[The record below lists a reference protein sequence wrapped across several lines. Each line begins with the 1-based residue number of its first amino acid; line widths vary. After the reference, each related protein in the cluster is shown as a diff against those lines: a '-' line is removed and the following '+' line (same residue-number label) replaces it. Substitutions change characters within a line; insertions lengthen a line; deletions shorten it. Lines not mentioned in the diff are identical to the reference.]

1 MAIPK
6 ASLLGLPAELRVM
19 IYNVLFAAL
28 LTHKPEQMDIYV
40 MPEDWPHINATDYT
54 NGLMSYTSLSKICT
68 QLRTEVKAH
77 FYHLYLPDL
86 VLYYDNVAELR
97 QLEEQ
102 LRKYDPQ
109 LYRLLHFC
117 LRSPTRSEVSVEKPE
132 GTTFFDIITL
142 ANLSVPEMLF
152 GGSWS
157 DGSRFGVHAA
167 LEKRTHDGS
176 GSGTKTEIARFRH
189 AAPFEVT
196 VHRHD
201 GCGDTD
207 YAIMTGILGDLD
219 WTCLMDAYKEL
230 KYHFESVEDGLHFS
244 HGMFT
249 PTSLAADMPE
259 DFALSYCVSS

>member
-1 MAIPK
+1 MAIHE
-6 ASLLGLPAELRVM
+6 ASLLGLAAEIRVM
-19 IYNVLFAAL
+19 IYDTLWAP
-28 LTHKPEQMDIYV
+28 LTVHKPEHMDTYV
-40 MPEDWPHINATDYT
+40 MPEDWPHVNATDYMD
-54 NGLMSYTSLSKICT
+54 GLISYTSLSKIST

-77 FYHLYLPDL
+77 FYHVYLPDL

-97 QLEEQ
+97 QLEERF
-102 LRKYDPQ
+102 RKNDAQ
-109 LYRLLHFC
+109 LYSLLRFC
-117 LRSPTRSEVSVEKPE
+117 LRSPTRSEVSLEKPE
-132 GTTFFDIITL
+132 GTTFFDIIIL
-142 ANLSVPEMLF
+142 ANLSIPEMLF

-157 DGSRFGVHAA
+157 DGTRFGVHAA
-167 LEKRTHDGS
+167 LEKSTHDCS
-176 GSGTKTEIARFRH
+176 GSGIKTEIARFRH

-207 YAIMTGILGDLD
+207 YAIMTGVLGDLD
-219 WTCLMDAYKEL
+219 WTRLIDAYKEL

-249 PTSLAADMPE
+249 PTTLTTDMPE

>member
-1 MAIPK
+1 MATPK
-6 ASLLGLPAELRVM
+6 ASLLGLPAQLRVM

-28 LTHKPEQMDIYV
+28 LTHKHEQMDTYV
-40 MPEDWPHINATDYT
+40 TPEDWPHINATDYM
-54 NGLMSYTSLSKICT
+54 NGLMSYYTSLSKT
-68 QLRTEVKAH
+68 
-77 FYHLYLPDL
+77 YL

-97 QLEEQ
+97 QLEER
-102 LRKYDPQ
+102 LRKNDAQ
-109 LYRLLHFC
+109 LHSLLRFC
-117 LRSPTRSEVSVEKPE
+117 LRSPTRSEVSLEKPE

-157 DGSRFGVHAA
+157 DGSHFGVHAA
-167 LEKRTHDGS
+167 LEKSTHDGS
-176 GSGTKTEIARFRH
+176 RSGTKTEIARFRH

-196 VHRHD
+196 VHRRD

-207 YAIMTGILGDLD
+207 YAIMTGVLGDLD

-259 DFALSYCVSS
+259 DFALSYCISS